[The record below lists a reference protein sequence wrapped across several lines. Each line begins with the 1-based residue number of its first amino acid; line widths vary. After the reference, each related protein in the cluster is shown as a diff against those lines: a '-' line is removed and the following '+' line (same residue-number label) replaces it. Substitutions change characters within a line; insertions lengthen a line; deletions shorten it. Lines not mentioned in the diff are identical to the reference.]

1 MIKGIYFL
9 IFPKNEDEKL
19 KINEFFIK
27 YYYHE
32 NSLLKFDN
40 IHSFNI
46 LIYGLKKQEKVLL

>member
-1 MIKGIYFL
+1 MNFMIKGIYFL
-9 IFPKNEDEKL
+9 INFL
-19 KINEFFIK
+19 KINEFILK